1 MKCFILVLLIVS
13 ACSFASKPSTPS
25 KEYLNSLSPNERG
38 IALEYE
44 AKLKEE
50 FFHHLGVLT
59 VERLEI
65 LLKLR
70 EKILAD
76 SAESSQIF
84 IDGIIFQ
91 EARVIYGSSKVRE
104 LTEYQKSILLRFK
117 NSIEENELAFSGKNA
132 ERNKIRLKE
141 ILEGISY

>member
-1 MKCFILVLLIVS
+1 MLVFLVVS
-13 ACSFASKPSTPS
+13 VCSFASKPSTPS
-25 KEYLNSLSPNERG
+25 KEYLDSLSPNERG

-50 FFHHLGVLT
+50 FFQYLSVLT
-59 VERLEI
+59 VERLEF

-76 SAESSQIF
+76 GAGSSQQF

-91 EARVIYGSSKVRE
+91 EARIIYSSGKVRE
-104 LTEYQKSILLRFK
+104 LTEYQKSILSRFK
-117 NSIEENELAFSGKNA
+117 SSIEKNELVFSGKNA
-132 ERNKIRLKE
+132 KRNEIRLKE
-141 ILEGISY
+141 FIENIAY